1 MQQDIE
7 RVIKL
12 FIDALSEKIKVSA
25 VYVFGSRIRGDW
37 LKDSDIDLLIVS
49 EDFKNM
55 PFTRRMDIIE
65 EVQWNM
71 HIRSHIE
78 VIPLTSS
85 EFDEKV
91 KSSAVLIN
99 ASKCWKKIL

>member
-1 MQQDIE
+1 MFIFH
-7 RVIKL
+7 VPIK
-12 FIDALSEKIKVSA
+12 ISSA
-25 VYVFGSRIRGDW
+25 YVFGSRVRGDW
-37 LKDSDIDLLIVS
+37 LKDSDIDLVIVS

-55 PFTRRMDIIE
+55 PLTRRMDIVE

-71 HIRSHIE
+71 RIRPHTE

-99 ASKCWKKIL
+99 ASRYWKKIL

>member
-1 MQQDIE
+1 M
-7 RVIKL
+7 
-12 FIDALSEKIKVSA
+12 F
-25 VYVFGSRIRGDW
+25 FGSRVRGDR
-37 LKDSDIDLLIVS
+37 LKDSDIDLVIVS

-55 PFTRRMDIIE
+55 PFTRRMDIVE

-71 HIRSHIE
+71 RIRPHIE
-78 VIPLTSS
+78 VISLTLS

-99 ASKCWKKIL
+99 ASRYWKKML

>member
-1 MQQDIE
+1 M
-7 RVIKL
+7 
-12 FIDALSEKIKVSA
+12 F
-25 VYVFGSRIRGDW
+25 FGSRVRGDR
-37 LKDSDIDLLIVS
+37 LKDSDIDLVIVS

-55 PFTRRMDIIE
+55 PFTRRMDIVE

-71 HIRSHIE
+71 RIRPHTK
-78 VIPLTSS
+78 VISLTLS

-99 ASKCWKKIL
+99 ASRYWKKML